1 MMKNSLQA
9 KELAVILSVSKSKSR
24 TNNKRTE

>member
-9 KELAVILSVSKSKSR
+9 KELAVILSVSKS
-24 TNNKRTE
+24 

>member
-9 KELAVILSVSKSKSR
+9 TELAVILSVSKSKAGQ
-24 TNNKRTE
+24 